1 MHNSIYYSF
10 CEYYMRYN
18 ITYIVLIG
26 LGLGHIMVLVPRHLL
41 ALPPRLLL
49 PRSLRHL
56 GHYSSSPACI
66 GDISHNVSHLTCC
79 VVMFY

>member
-10 CEYYMRYN
+10 YEYYMCYN
-18 ITYIVLIG
+18 ITYTIPVG

-41 ALPPRLLL
+41 ASGHLL

-66 GDISHNVSHLTCC
+66 GDISHKVSHLTCC
-79 VVMFY
+79 VIMFY